1 MRFRHG
7 EGLSDGG
14 VVLGVRSGPSVPKSM
29 MMGKGQQMHIKKLT
43 SIRPEHSQT
52 VVKEGFL
59 RLCVKHSNILN
70 KLNKELN

>member
-1 MRFRHG
+1 MMSNGGMGMRFR
-7 EGLSDGG
+7 GLSDGG

-59 RLCVKHSNILN
+59 RLCVKPPL
-70 KLNKELN
+70 